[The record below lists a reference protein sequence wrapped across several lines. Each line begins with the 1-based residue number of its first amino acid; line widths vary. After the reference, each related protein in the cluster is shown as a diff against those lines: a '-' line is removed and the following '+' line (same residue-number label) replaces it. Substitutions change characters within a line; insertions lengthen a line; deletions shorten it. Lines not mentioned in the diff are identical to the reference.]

1 MPKESR
7 FARTIRRGDVF
18 SVDFEPVRGSEQGKV
33 RPAVVIQNDL
43 GNRHSPTLI
52 VAPLTSGTHA
62 RFDVNVAV
70 KAPEGGLT
78 NDSLVLLNQIRTTD
92 RSRFGRYWGRMKP
105 RTMAKVDEAI
115 LISLGLEKYLR
126 S

>member
-1 MPKESR
+1 MPKGSR
-7 FARTIRRGDVF
+7 FTRTIHRGDVF

-33 RPAVVIQNDL
+33 RPAVGIQNDL

-62 RFDVNVAV
+62 RFDVNVAMQ
-70 KAPEGGLT
+70 APEGSLT
-78 NDSLVLLNQIRTTD
+78 NDSLVLLNQIRTANL
-92 RSRFGRYWGRMKP
+92 SRFGRYWGRMKP
-105 RTMAKVDEAI
+105 RTMAKVDDAI
-115 LISLGLEKYLR
+115 LNSLGLVKYLR